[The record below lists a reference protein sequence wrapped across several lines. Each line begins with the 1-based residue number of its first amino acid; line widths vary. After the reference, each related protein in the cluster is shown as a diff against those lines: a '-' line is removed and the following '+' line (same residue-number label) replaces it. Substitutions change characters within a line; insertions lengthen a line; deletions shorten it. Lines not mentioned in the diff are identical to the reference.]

1 MLYELFDCKLKSI
14 LTNIVEEP
22 KILLAKLIKLG
33 SWIAFVFRIILSAPA
48 LRRDLISSID
58 LTPPPTVIG
67 IKKAENENAIYNG
80 H

>member
-33 SWIAFVFRIILSAPA
+33 S
-48 LRRDLISSID
+48 
-58 LTPPPTVIG
+58 
-67 IKKAENENAIYNG
+67 
-80 H
+80 